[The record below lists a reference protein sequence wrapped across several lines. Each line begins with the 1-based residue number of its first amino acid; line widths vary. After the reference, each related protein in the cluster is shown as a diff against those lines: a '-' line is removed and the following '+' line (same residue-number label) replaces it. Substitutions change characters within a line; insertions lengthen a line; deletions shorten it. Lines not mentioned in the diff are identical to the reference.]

1 MKRTKE
7 KAKPTPVQRPGS
19 WQAPDGPA
27 DDRVI
32 RIRVSR
38 GQRAMMDRR
47 AAQAGKTLSG
57 WLRDLALKSDEE
69 DEDEEA

>member
-1 MKRTKE
+1 MKRTKS
-7 KAKPTPVQRPGS
+7 KPTPVQRPGS

-27 DDRVI
+27 NDRVI

-38 GQRAMMDRR
+38 GQRATMDRR

-57 WLRDLALKSDEE
+57 WLRDLAMDETE
-69 DEDEEA
+69 DK

>member
-1 MKRTKE
+1 MAKKRT

-27 DDRVI
+27 DDRVV

-38 GQRAMMDRR
+38 GQRATMDRR

-57 WLRDLALKSDEE
+57 WLRDLAMYE
-69 DEDEEA
+69 DAKDHE

>member
-1 MKRTKE
+1 MAKKRTKP
-7 KAKPTPVQRPGS
+7 KPAPVQRPGS

-27 DDRVI
+27 DDRVV

-38 GQRAMMDRR
+38 GQRATMDRR

-57 WLRDLALKSDEE
+57 WLRDLAMDDSAEG
-69 DEDEEA
+69 A

>member
-7 KAKPTPVQRPGS
+7 KMKPTPVQRPGS

-27 DDRVI
+27 NDRVI

-38 GQRAMMDRR
+38 GQRATMDRR
-47 AAQAGKTLSG
+47 AARAGKTLSG
-57 WLRDLALKSDEE
+57 WLRDLAMDESE
-69 DEDEEA
+69 DK